1 MFSVT
6 ACSSK
11 TRLLTIPGFAW
22 EMQTFLDVSAEI
34 SIFVAKKMNRKI
46 IQAVLDDEELLE
58 RFGETL
64 IDEINNDD
72 EPMENVARELLNLC
86 LCDEHAD
93 DFFIAIC
100 GWSVDSLL
108 NRLDI

>member
-1 MFSVT
+1 
-6 ACSSK
+6 
-11 TRLLTIPGFAW
+11 
-22 EMQTFLDVSAEI
+22 
-34 SIFVAKKMNRKI
+34 MNRSI
-46 IQAVLDDEELLE
+46 IQAVLNDEGLLE

-64 IDEINNDD
+64 INEINNDD
-72 EPMENVARELLNLC
+72 EPMEKVARRLLNLC
-86 LCDEHAD
+86 LRDEHAD

>member
-1 MFSVT
+1 MFPQKHLS
-6 ACSSK
+6 
-11 TRLLTIPGFAW
+11 LW
-22 EMQTFLDVSAEI
+22 Q
-34 SIFVAKKMNRKI
+34 KKMNRSI
-46 IQAVLDDEELLE
+46 IQTVLNDEELLE

-72 EPMENVARELLNLC
+72 EPMEKVARQLLNLC
-86 LCDEHAD
+86 LREEHAD

-108 NRLDI
+108 SRLDV